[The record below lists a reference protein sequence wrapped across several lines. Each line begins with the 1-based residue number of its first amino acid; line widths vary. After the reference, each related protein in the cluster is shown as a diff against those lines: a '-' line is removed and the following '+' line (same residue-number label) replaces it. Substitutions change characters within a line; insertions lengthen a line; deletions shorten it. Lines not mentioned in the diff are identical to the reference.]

1 MLLKI
6 LTLRKTNMKRLLIIA
21 LCALS
26 WQSCTVVKEYE
37 KVNIN
42 DPDMKLSA
50 RAIERFET
58 NFQVYREGASGANG
72 GKTGGGCGCN

>member
-1 MLLKI
+1 MKYLFI
-6 LTLRKTNMKRLLIIA
+6 LTFVLLF
-21 LCALS
+21 L
-26 WQSCTVVKEYE
+26 QSCTVVKEYE

-42 DPDMKLSA
+42 DPEMKLSA